1 MIRDS
6 AKRLVRA
13 LVRRRSVVQFSDPT
27 RTTPVS
33 REFGFERGTPVDRV
47 YIERF
52 VASHRA
58 LIRGHV
64 LEIGDDNYTRTFGRD
79 VTRSDV
85 MNVTASPR
93 STLVADL
100 TIASSLPSGTI
111 DCVICTQTLNTIFDV
126 HSAIAGLRQL
136 VSTGGHVLVTVPGI
150 SQISRFDMER
160 WGDYWRFT
168 DATLRRLFEPH
179 FSQTTIATYGNVAT
193 ATALLQGVAV
203 EDLPDRGIFDS
214 YDRDYQVTLGVLARA

>member
-1 MIRDS
+1 MIRDA
-6 AKRLVRA
+6 AKRLIRA
-13 LVRRRSVVQFSDPT
+13 VVRRRSIVQFSDPM

-33 REFGFERGTPVDRV
+33 REFGFERGIPIDRV

-58 LIRGHV
+58 VIHGHV
-64 LEIGDDNYTRTFGRD
+64 LEIGDDFYTRTFGHD

-93 STLVADL
+93 ATLVADL
-100 TIASSLPSGTI
+100 TVASSLPTGTI
-111 DCVICTQTLNTIFDV
+111 DCVICTQTLNTVFDL

-150 SQISRFDMER
+150 SQISRFDMDR

-168 DATLRRLFEPH
+168 DASLRGLFEPR
-179 FSQTTIATYGNVAT
+179 FSQTTIVSYGNVAT

-214 YDRDYQVTLGVLARA
+214 NDRDYQVTLGVLARA

>member
-13 LVRRRSVVQFSDPT
+13 LVRRRSIVQFSDST

-52 VASHRA
+52 LASHRT

-64 LEIGDDNYTRTFGRD
+64 LEIGDDHYTRTFGHD

-85 MNVTASPR
+85 LNVTASPR

-100 TIASSLPSGTI
+100 TIASSLPTGTI

-150 SQISRFDMER
+150 SQISRFDMDR

-168 DATLRRLFEPH
+168 DATLRRLFEPR
-179 FSQTTIATYGNVAT
+179 FSHTTIETYGNVAT
-193 ATALLQGVAV
+193 AMALLQGVTV